1 MRNNPLRPRVERE
14 KHFAF
19 LAGLVTRY
27 GSLRAQ
33 ASDKRGTPEGI
44 TLRNEAKDQHVEILK
59 ELAALV
65 QIRETLR

>member
-1 MRNNPLRPRVERE
+1 MRSNPLRPRVERE
-14 KHFAF
+14 EHFAF

-44 TLRNEAKDQHVEILK
+44 TLRNEARDQHVEILK
-59 ELAALV
+59 ELADLV
-65 QIRETLR
+65 QIKRTPF